1 MKLVDWLRV
10 FLGKAELGMGDDEA
24 ERRDKLLTL
33 EDGLCDLQILAV
45 EAGAETTSAL
55 LRMAILDV
63 RQMLG
68 FPKKL
73 DG

>member
-1 MKLVDWLRV
+1 
-10 FLGKAELGMGDDEA
+10 MGDDED
-24 ERRDKLLTL
+24 ERRDKLLRL

-45 EAGAETTSAL
+45 EAGSETTSAL

>member
-1 MKLVDWLRV
+1 
-10 FLGKAELGMGDDEA
+10 MGDDET

-33 EDGLCDLQILAV
+33 EDGLCDLQVLAV

-63 RQMLG
+63 RQAMG
-68 FPKKL
+68 FQRKL

>member
-1 MKLVDWLRV
+1 
-10 FLGKAELGMGDDEA
+10 MGDDEA

-33 EDGLCDLQILAV
+33 EDSLCDLQILAV
-45 EAGAETTSAL
+45 EAGVETTSAL

-63 RQMLG
+63 RQALG
-68 FPKKL
+68 MGRRL

>member
-1 MKLVDWLRV
+1 
-10 FLGKAELGMGDDEA
+10 MGDEDA
-24 ERRDKLLTL
+24 ERRDKLLAL

-45 EAGAETTSAL
+45 EAGVETTSAL

-63 RQMLG
+63 RQAMG
-68 FPKKL
+68 FAKRL